1 MSTAARW
8 LTSPLVLFLVVFGV
22 YQLNVVDSTR
32 NDPALTPFSAASL
45 VHDGDLDLS
54 EYPAEVFIERPVVI
68 TGSEPGATFTSAD
81 AVGVALARGGPGATI
96 TDYFPV
102 VPALFAVPAVVVAD
116 SIAAVTGGADA
127 DTLLVTGRFT
137 PYHLATAALIV
148 ALAVLLAR
156 SIACRVLT
164 GSESRRR
171 WLATGAALVF
181 AFGTTAWSVASR
193 ALWQHAPSL
202 LILMAA
208 LWIVVGL
215 DRPDPGPDAAD
226 DDGSVEPPRWWAPA
240 LGALLTAAVATRPTN
255 AWFAIALLV
264 WLGVRHRKQFGRAVA
279 GAATVVVAFGLL
291 LLLTGMPF
299 PPPYF
304 AASRIA
310 VGSQTVA
317 ALGANWISP
326 NRGLLWSSPIVLLA
340 VPGAVIW
347 WRTPRR
353 RPLVVA
359 LGATIGLVTLSVSS
373 FGQWWAGHTFG
384 ARFMTEALPALFLLS
399 LPAVDATFRGAPA
412 GDGAPAWLRTRAA
425 AIVVVT
431 LAVWSVGF
439 HALGATTRQTAC
451 WNDLPVDVDE
461 QPERVWSITDSQTG
475 RSLGALVTHG
485 PRRMVAGPC

>member
-1 MSTAARW
+1 
-8 LTSPLVLFLVVFGV
+8 
-22 YQLNVVDSTR
+22 
-32 NDPALTPFSAASL
+32 
-45 VHDGDLDLS
+45 
-54 EYPAEVFIERPVVI
+54 
-68 TGSEPGATFTSAD
+68 
-81 AVGVALARGGPGATI
+81 VALARGGADATI

-102 VPALFAVPAVVVAD
+102 VPALFAVPAVLLAD
-116 SIAAVTGGADA
+116 GAAAITGGADA

-137 PYHLATAALIV
+137 PWHLATASLIV

-156 SIACRVLT
+156 SIALRVLS

-171 WLATGAALVF
+171 WLAMGAAMVF

-202 LILMAA
+202 LMLMAA

-215 DRPDPGPDAAD
+215 DRADPPGDLD
-226 DDGSVEPPRWWAPA
+226 RDRDGDGETAPPRWWAPA

-255 AWFAIALLV
+255 VWIAVALMI
-264 WLGVRHRKQFGRAVA
+264 WLGVRHRDQLGRAVA
-279 GAATVVVAFGLL
+279 GAAALGAAFIVLVLVTGL
-291 LLLTGMPF
+291 PF

-310 VGSQTVA
+310 VGTQTVA
-317 ALGANWISP
+317 AFGANWISP
-326 NRGLLWSSPIVLLA
+326 SRGLLWSSPVVLLA

-353 RPLVVA
+353 RALVVA
-359 LGATIGLVTLSVSS
+359 LAATIGLVTLSVSS

-384 ARFMTEALPALFLLS
+384 ARFMTETLPAVFLLT
-399 LPAVDATFRGAPA
+399 LPAVDAAFRGRPA
-412 GDGAPAWLRTRAA
+412 HDGAPAWLRTRAA
-425 AIVVVT
+425 AAVVIA
-431 LAVWSVGF
+431 LSVWSIGF

-451 WNDLPVDVDE
+451 WNDLPVDVDTR
-461 QPERVWSITDSQTG
+461 PDRVWSIADSQVG

>member
-8 LTSPLVLFLVVFGV
+8 LTSPLVLFLAVFGV

-54 EYPAEVFIERPVVI
+54 EYPAEVFVERPVVI
-68 TGSEPGATFTSAD
+68 TGSDPGATFASAD
-81 AVGVALARGGPGATI
+81 EVGVALARGGPGATI

-102 VPALFAVPAVVVAD
+102 VPALFAVPAVLVAD
-116 SIAAVTGGADA
+116 GVAAITGGADA

-137 PYHLATAALIV
+137 PYHLATASLIV
-148 ALAVLLAR
+148 ALAVVLAR
-156 SIACRVLT
+156 SIAFRVVT

-171 WLATGAALVF
+171 WLATGAALVV

-193 ALWQHAPSL
+193 ALWQHAPSM
-202 LILMAA
+202 LILLAA
-208 LWIVVGL
+208 LWIVVRL
-215 DRPDPGPDAAD
+215 DEPEPEDDAP
-226 DDGSVEPPRWWAPA
+226 PPRWWAPT
-240 LGALLTAAVATRPTN
+240 LGALLTLGVATRPTN
-255 AWFAIALLV
+255 VWFAVAVLV
-264 WLGVRHRKQFGRAVA
+264 WLGVRHRTQLGRALIGGATVA
-279 GAATVVVAFGLL
+279 GAVGLL
-291 LLLTGMPF
+291 VLLTGMPF

-310 VGSQTVA
+310 VGSQAVA
-317 ALGANWISP
+317 AVGANWISP

-353 RPLVVA
+353 RALVVA
-359 LGATIGLVTLSVSS
+359 LGATVAMVTLSVSS

-384 ARFMTEALPALFLLS
+384 ARFMTEALPALFVLA
-399 LPAVDATFRGAPA
+399 LPAVDAAFRGRPA
-412 GDGAPAWLRTRAA
+412 DDGAPTWLRTRTAT
-425 AIVVVT
+425 VVVVA
-431 LAVWSVGF
+431 LALWSVGI
-439 HALGATTRQTAC
+439 HALGATSRQTAC
-451 WNDLPVDVDE
+451 WNDVPVNVDD
-461 QPERVWSITDSQTG
+461 QPNRVWSITDTQAG
-475 RSLGALVTHG
+475 RSVGALISHG

>member
-81 AVGVALARGGPGATI
+81 AVGVALARGGSGATI

-148 ALAVLLAR
+148 ALAVLVAR

-215 DRPDPGPDAAD
+215 DRPGPDAAD

-240 LGALLTAAVATRPTN
+240 LGALLAAAVATRPTN

-461 QPERVWSITDSQTG
+461 QPERVWSITDSQAG
-475 RSLGALVTHG
+475 RSLGALVAHG

>member
-127 DTLLVTGRFT
+127 DMLLVTGRFT

-215 DRPDPGPDAAD
+215 DRPDPGRDAAD
-226 DDGSVEPPRWWAPA
+226 DDGSVQPPRWWAPA

-264 WLGVRHRKQFGRAVA
+264 WLGVRHRELFGRAVA

-326 NRGLLWSSPIVLLA
+326 SRGLLWSSPIVLLA

-347 WRTPRR
+347 WRTPWR
-353 RPLVVA
+353 RPLVTA

-384 ARFMTEALPALFLLS
+384 ARFMTEALPAIFLLS

-431 LAVWSVGF
+431 LAVWSIGF